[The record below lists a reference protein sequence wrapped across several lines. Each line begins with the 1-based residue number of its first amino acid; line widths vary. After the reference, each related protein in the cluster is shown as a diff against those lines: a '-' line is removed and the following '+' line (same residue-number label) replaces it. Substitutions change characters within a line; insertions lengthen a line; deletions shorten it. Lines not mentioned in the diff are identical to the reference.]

1 MLDCIILNY
10 SFNYTRTCVIGDVIG
25 EKPGYLATL
34 LIKIS
39 GAIEVARVVRTS
51 LYAALNV
58 LIHTL
63 IRKLSSAKT
72 SGKGVIY

>member
-1 MLDCIILNY
+1 M
-10 SFNYTRTCVIGDVIG
+10 IGDVIG
-25 EKPGYLATL
+25 EKPGYLAML

-72 SGKGVIY
+72 SGQGVIYSNILSFCSEMFK